1 MAYPHLSIITP
12 CFNSERFVAQTLQ
25 SVRSQTF
32 GDWEHIVIDDGSTDQ
47 SANIIQGAIQSGY
60 QGRLIRQAN
69 SGVARARNIGFAE
82 ASPSSTYLLFL
93 DADDCLEP
101 SMLERMVRHLD
112 ENPAAG
118 FVYCDPILV
127 DAEDR
132 PLDGPRA
139 QYGWGP
145 RFAPSGIGLRRLSDT
160 EREIPFA
167 TLFASTTIIPSIT
180 LIRRSVYEKTRGY
193 DESFGHLFED
203 LDLFIQL
210 ALHAPVHYLPE
221 PLVRYRL
228 HASQSTAN
236 ADRLHRQEAKL
247 YEKWRTLQT
256 LTPPQRA
263 MVDDAIRFREGRLIP
278 YRGMIAG
285 FQSLREGHL
294 KTGVQFI
301 GGAVRRYA
309 KSLFARSAAV
319 PQTAL

>member
-1 MAYPHLSIITP
+1 MPVPKVSILTP
-12 CFNSERFVAQTLQ
+12 CFDSAGFIARTIASVA
-25 SVRSQTF
+25 SQTTSV
-32 GDWEHIVIDDGSTDQ
+32 WEHVIVDDGSTDS
-47 SANIIQGAIQSGY
+47 SAERVSAAIREGY
-60 QGRLIRQAN
+60 PGHLVRQAN
-69 SGVARARNIGFAE
+69 AGVARARNIAFLNSARL
-82 ASPSSTYLLFL
+82 SSYLIFL

-101 SMLERMVRHLD
+101 SMLERMVTYLD
-112 ENPAAG
+112 ENPTAG

-132 PLDGPRA
+132 PLEGPRA
-139 QYGWGP
+139 RYGWGP
-145 RFAPSGIGLRRLSDT
+145 RFAPSGVGVRRLPDT
-160 EREIPFA
+160 KRETPFS

-180 LIRRSVYEKTRGY
+180 LIRRSVYEKTQGF

-263 MVDDAIRFREGRLIP
+263 MVDEAIRFREGRLIP
-278 YRGMIAG
+278 YHGMIAG
-285 FQSLREGHL
+285 CESFRKGHL
-294 KTGVQFI
+294 KTGAQFI
-301 GGAVRRYA
+301 GGAVRRYVR
-309 KSLFARSAAV
+309 SLFSGSAVV
-319 PQTAL
+319 PPTAS